1 MEMNVS
7 AICNSA
13 PRPLTISRAELVT
26 ALSRALDMTEGQPAG
41 HAVRCCWIGLAIGR
55 EAGLPQATL
64 DSLYYAIILKDLG
77 CSSNAA
83 RICQLYLT
91 DDLKFKHDSKTMRD
105 SLPNALSF
113 VLSHTGLQVGLAQR
127 FRAMFDVV
135 RNGHSIVQELIETRC
150 GRGERIARDMHFS
163 DEVAVGI
170 RDLDEHWDGGG
181 RPARLRGDSISVLAR
196 IALIA
201 QVADVFHTAA
211 GSDAA
216 CAEVMLRS
224 GTWFDPSLATAFVR
238 ACRANG
244 FWQMLRSP
252 DLESALCDLTSDRQA
267 DIVDDAYLDDIATAF
282 AQVVDAKSP
291 FTAGHSL
298 RVSRYADTIARH
310 MGWDDGRRRWLR
322 RAGLLHD
329 IGKLGVSNQVLDKPG
344 KLDET
349 EWRAIRA
356 HPGDGETILARVGA
370 FVEMSAMAG
379 AHHERLDGGGYPRGL
394 VAAQISDE
402 TRVLT
407 AADVF
412 DALTAKRPY
421 RGPISGR
428 ETIAI
433 MARDI
438 GTAFDPR
445 CVAALEQALYQ
456 KTIIDE

>member
-1 MEMNVS
+1 MNAP
-7 AICNSA
+7 AIVNSA
-13 PRPLTISRAELVT
+13 PRPLTISRAELLT

-41 HAVRCCWIGLAIGR
+41 HALRCCWIGLAIGR
-55 EAGLPQATL
+55 EYGLPQTTL

-91 DDLKFKHDSKTMRD
+91 DDLKFKRDSKTMRD
-105 SLPNALSF
+105 SLPHALSF
-113 VLSHTGLQVGLAQR
+113 VLSHTGLQVGPAQR

-150 GRGERIARDMHFS
+150 ERGERIARDMHFS
-163 DEVAVGI
+163 DDVAVGV

-181 RPARLRGDSISVLAR
+181 RPARLRGDAISMLAR

-211 GSDAA
+211 GPDAA
-216 CAEVMLRS
+216 CAEVILRS
-224 GTWFDPSLATAFVR
+224 GTWFDPSLAAAFGR
-238 ACRANG
+238 ATRANG
-244 FWQMLRSP
+244 FWQMLRSS
-252 DLESALCDLTSDRQA
+252 DLEPVLWDLAPDRQA
-267 DIVDDAYLDDIATAF
+267 DIVDDAYLDEIATGF

-291 FTAGHSL
+291 FTGGHSL

-310 MGWDDGRRRWLR
+310 MGWDEERRRWLR

-344 KLDET
+344 KLNET

-356 HPGDGETILARVGA
+356 HPGDGETILARVAA
-370 FVEMSAMAG
+370 FGEISAMAG
-379 AHHERLDGGGYPRGL
+379 AHHERLDGRGYPRGL
-394 VAAQISDE
+394 VAAQIGDE
-402 TRVLT
+402 TRILT

-412 DALTAKRPY
+412 DALTAERPY
-421 RGPISGR
+421 RGPMSGHDA
-428 ETIAI
+428 IAI

-445 CVAALEQALYQ
+445 CVAALEQVVPQ
-456 KTIIDE
+456 KTTVDE